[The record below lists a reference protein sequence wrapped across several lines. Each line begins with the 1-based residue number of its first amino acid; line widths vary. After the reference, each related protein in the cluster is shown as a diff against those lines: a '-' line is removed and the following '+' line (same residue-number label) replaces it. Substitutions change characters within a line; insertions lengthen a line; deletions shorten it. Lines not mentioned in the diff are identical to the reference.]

1 MRKIGVSL
9 AYVLVVATSGMLL
22 SCGGGSKSGGSSIAE
37 KDEEEVSAEER
48 PFYDAG
54 KPFFEAFA
62 RRDYAAAYAMLSSHA
77 RTKFSK
83 NQVTLPD
90 DEAAVKRN
98 DAAAVPIT
106 ADDLAQKMAQIEKEY
121 GKPAALQ
128 SYYVYTI
135 EKAVL
140 TKTKKEEM
148 GELDSAFALGT
159 MPDSTPMDIRRAS
172 LKGQIRVEL
181 TEERLAQ
188 IAKEEGIKIEDLK
201 ENMSVE
207 GGPYFNLKAVLV
219 EENGE
224 LKVGYFEIRPPS
236 MLD

>member
-1 MRKIGVSL
+1 MRTVTVAL
-9 AYVLVVATSGMLL
+9 ASALVLGISGMLF
-22 SCGGGSKSGGSSIAE
+22 SCGGGGKSGESALAE
-37 KDEEEVSAEER
+37 TGEAEVTAEER

-54 KPFFEAFA
+54 KPFFEAVA
-62 RRDYAAAYAMLSSHA
+62 RRDYEAAYAMLSSHA
-77 RTKFSK
+77 RTRFSK
-83 NQVTLPD
+83 NQITLPD
-90 DEAAVKRN
+90 DMAEVNRN

-106 ADDLAQKMAQIEKEY
+106 AADLALKMAQVEKEY
-121 GKPAALQ
+121 GKPAELQ
-128 SYYVYTI
+128 SYHVYTI

-140 TKTKKEEM
+140 TKTKKEEL

-188 IAKEEGIKIEDLK
+188 IAKDEGIKLEDLK

-219 EENGE
+219 EEHGE
-224 LKVGYFEIRPPS
+224 LKVGYFEVRPPS